1 MPTRVGIHVLPRCDE
16 QDVDDLA
23 LGRSL
28 EPVVRNS
35 RDGDCGRLAHSTQ
48 RSLVAATKSGRRSCA

>member
-16 QDVDDLA
+16 QDVHGVA

-35 RDGDCGRLAHSTQ
+35 RDGD
-48 RSLVAATKSGRRSCA
+48 